1 MVTTSPSHAAAL
13 VPTLTR
19 DEPDA
24 EVTGVVLLLHGGTE
38 HSEAPVGNRSASW
51 YRMRAIQRAVTPRAH
66 ERGVATWLLRYRT
79 RGWNGTGAV
88 PIADARWAL
97 EQITATHPGVPIVL
111 LGHSMGGRT
120 AIHVA
125 DAPGV
130 VGVVGLAP
138 WWPPDS
144 PIAAL
149 RGRHL
154 RAAHGRTDKI
164 TSARATRAFVTA
176 AETVAASAEFTDLGA
191 VGHYMLRRVG
201 DWNAYATETTLG
213 LLD

>member
-1 MVTTSPSHAAAL
+1 M
-13 VPTLTR
+13 
-19 DEPDA
+19 
-24 EVTGVVLLLHGGTE
+24 
-38 HSEAPVGNRSASW
+38 
-51 YRMRAIQRAVTPRAH
+51 
-66 ERGVATWLLRYRT
+66 
-79 RGWNGTGAV
+79 
-88 PIADARWAL
+88 ARWAL
-97 EQITATHPGVPIVL
+97 EQVAAAHPGLPIVL

-144 PIAAL
+144 PVTAL

-154 RAAHGRTDKI
+154 RAAHGRADRI
-164 TSARATRAFVTA
+164 TSARATRAYVAA
-176 AETVAASAEFTDLGA
+176 AERVAASAEFTDLGA

-201 DWNAYATETTLG
+201 DRNTYAADTAFDLVRRSV
-213 LLD
+213 